1 MWGDRREPRVVTR
14 YRYSEWDGSQE
25 IPPLDPDEVL
35 ESLTDDL
42 MNFGDL
48 QHALRNLLQ
57 RGMRDPMGQRM
68 QGLRDLLQQ
77 LRQQRRQTLDK
88 YNLSSVF
95 DDIKDKLND
104 IVQMEKET
112 IDRRLKESL
121 DQQDGAPE
129 GQDGQQGGPQSPTQN
144 ALDQALRDA
153 IEAAQRAMER
163 GEQGDDGQQQGGQ
176 QQGGQQQGGQQGQQQ
191 RGQQSGRPQGQQ
203 GQQQAGMRGQ
213 QQGGQQQGGES
224 GQQSGQ
230 DGASDDAQQNEFAKM
245 LQQIADRKRNFLEN
259 LPTDLGGAVKE
270 LQNYEFMDP
279 EARDKFGELMEM
291 LKKAMMETFF
301 KDLQQQIAN
310 MTPEQMER
318 MKEMVRALNDMIREK
333 MAGGEPDFDQFMQ
346 QYGDLFGDNPPQS
359 LEELLQQ
366 MQQQISQMQNLLD
379 SLPSEM
385 RQQLQDLLMDKIGD
399 PQLQQEL
406 GELAQNLEM
415 LMPNRDLRNQ
425 YPFRGDE
432 ELDLNEAMR
441 LMDKMQGMDELERQ
455 LERTQYGGDIDDINE
470 ERLRELLGDEA
481 AETLKQLKE
490 FLEILENA
498 GYIRKKGNSW
508 ELTPRGTRKIGQKAL
523 GEIYAQ
529 LKKDSF
535 GKHATRER
543 GQGGERADETKKYEF
558 GDPFHLHL
566 EKTIFNS
573 YYREGGPSLPVKL
586 SQDDFEV
593 YRSELLTQT
602 TTVMMLDLSWSM
614 ALRGSFQ
621 AAKKV
626 ALALNNLIT
635 SQFTRDKLYIIG
647 FSAYARELKAEQLP
661 YVRWD
666 ESVLGTNMHHALML
680 AQNLLAKHK
689 AGTRQIIMISDGE
702 PTAHLER
709 GRSYFAYPPSPI
721 TIRETLKEVK
731 RCTQKGIVINTF
743 MLDRNYYLKEFVN
756 QVAKINK
763 GRVFYTTPDKLGQY
777 ILVDYVASK
786 RKNLS
791 GQ

>member
-1 MWGDRREPRVVTR
+1 MIR
-14 YRYSEWDGSQE
+14 YRYSEWDGTQE
-25 IPPLDPDEVL
+25 IPPLDADDVL
-35 ESLTDDL
+35 ENLTDDL

-57 RGMRDPMGQRM
+57 RGMRNQTGQRM

-88 YNLSSVF
+88 YNLSSAF
-95 DDIKDKLND
+95 DDLKNKLNE
-104 IVQMEKET
+104 IVQRERDT
-112 IDRRLKESL
+112 IQRRLEDALRDGADQPQSGDGVSNTDGQNAEMGESAEG
-121 DQQDGAPE
+121 DQDGGAEMPGGQGDFGPGE
-129 GQDGQQGGPQSPTQN
+129 QGQSGSGQQGQSGRQQSGQRQDGQQG
-144 ALDQALRDA
+144 
-153 IEAAQRAMER
+153 QR
-163 GEQGDDGQQQGGQ
+163 
-176 QQGGQQQGGQQGQQQ
+176 
-191 RGQQSGRPQGQQ
+191 
-203 GQQQAGMRGQ
+203 
-213 QQGGQQQGGES
+213 GES
-224 GQQSGQ
+224 GQGGEGTQGGEQS
-230 DGASDDAQQNEFAKM
+230 QQSEFARM
-245 LQQIADRKRNFLEN
+245 LQNIAGRKQEFLEN

-279 EARDKFGELMEM
+279 EAQAQFQELMEM
-291 LKKAMMETFF
+291 LKKAMMDTFF
-301 KDLQQQIAN
+301 KDMQNQIAN
-310 MTPEQMER
+310 MSPEDMER
-318 MKEMVRALNDMIREK
+318 LKEMVRDLNQMVQDK

-346 QYGDLFGDNPPQS
+346 QYGDLFGDNQPGS
-359 LEELLQQ
+359 LEELLAG
-366 MQQQISQMQNLLD
+366 MQQGISQMQNLLD
-379 SLPSEM
+379 SMPSDM
-385 RQQLQDLLMDKIGD
+385 RQQLQDLLMDKVGD
-399 PQLQQEL
+399 PELQS
-406 GELAQNLEM
+406 ELAELQANLES
-415 LMPNRDLRNQ
+415 LFPSRDMRNQ

-432 ELDLNEAMR
+432 ELDLAEAMR
-441 LMDKMQGMDELERQ
+441 LMDQMQGMDELERQ
-455 LERTQYGGDIDDINE
+455 LERTQYGGDIADIDE
-470 ERLRELLGDEA
+470 ERLEELLGPEA
-481 AETLKQLKE
+481 AETLRQLKQ

-498 GYIRKKGNSW
+498 GYIRKKGNAW

-529 LKKDSF
+529 LKEDSF
-535 GKHATRER
+535 GKHQIDE
-543 GQGGERADETKKYEF
+543 QGNGGDRADDTKKYEF

-566 EKTIFNS
+566 TKTITNS
-573 YYREGGPSLPVKL
+573 FYRDGPAIPVQL
-586 SQDDFEV
+586 SPDDFEV

-602 TTVMMLDLSWSM
+602 ATVMMLDLSWSM

-626 ALALNNLIT
+626 ALALNNLIRT
-635 SQFTRDKLYIIG
+635 QFTRDSLYIIG
-647 FSAYARELKAEQLP
+647 FSAYARELNAEQLP

-666 ESVLGTNMHHALML
+666 ESVLGTNMHHALMM
-680 AQNLLAKHK
+680 AQNLLSKHK

-702 PTAHLER
+702 PTAHLDR

-786 RKNLS
+786 RKKLG